1 MGLLRSARD
10 VYWTA
15 VVGWTGSTSFE
26 RDLRVHAWSKSLKF
40 DSSGI
45 VRAST
50 DGIVEIDPKLVE
62 RGVFE
67 LLGVKYLEPEER
79 CADP

>member
-1 MGLLRSARD
+1 ML
-10 VYWTA
+10 
-15 VVGWTGSTSFE
+15 GWTGSTSFE
-26 RDLRVHAWSKSLKF
+26 RDLRVHAWSNSLKF

-45 VRAST
+45 VQAST
-50 DGIVEIDPKLVE
+50 DGIVEIDPRLGE
-62 RGVFE
+62 RGVFG